1 MGRSSCGLAAAARH
15 AAAAA
20 KDEGAQKELMSA
32 VVDEARRQA
41 LAVDTV
47 MADVMRAKG
56 KSVLDSTDDPQEQV
70 CDAPCCLL
78 SGLGPHTAQC
88 KACSVSTAYAVAVS
102 AATLQMVEADAVDLT
117 SQSFQSKQGWG
128 TVQREVMKPSTAKL
142 MTGLLSVGLKSLEAV
157 DHETCSTGGEWAAE
171 QAFAEICEKNSR

>member
-41 LAVDTV
+41 LAVETV

-70 CDAPCCLL
+70 CDAPLSPFRSRPAYRSMQSLLGVYCLRPLL
-78 SGLGPHTAQC
+78 SLLLRYRWLRQTP
-88 KACSVSTAYAVAVS
+88 
-102 AATLQMVEADAVDLT
+102 LT
-117 SQSFQSKQGWG
+117 
-128 TVQREVMKPSTAKL
+128 
-142 MTGLLSVGLKSLEAV
+142 
-157 DHETCSTGGEWAAE
+157 
-171 QAFAEICEKNSR
+171 

>member
-41 LAVDTV
+41 LAVETV

-88 KACSVSTAYAVAVS
+88 KACSVSTAYAHCCLCCY
-102 AATLQMVEADAVDLT
+102 ATD
-117 SQSFQSKQGWG
+117 G
-128 TVQREVMKPSTAKL
+128 
-142 MTGLLSVGLKSLEAV
+142 
-157 DHETCSTGGEWAAE
+157 
-171 QAFAEICEKNSR
+171 